1 MRKLPSISQQHHFV
15 KLLSRIS
22 KRHFWYGIVLFAAN
36 FLIAFLI
43 IINPSGGGTGKTES
57 VVLIQSSTGTG
68 TGFLV
73 NSQGYFLTAAHVV
86 GQDAAVGVIFRDG
99 TYLEAQVIFDDA
111 STDVSLIQV
120 TGISD
125 LPEIMPMGD
134 SDAITETEEV
144 YVIGY
149 PGGNYSITKGI
160 IAEKTPSYLKTD
172 AATNPGN
179 SGGPLVTKNTNT
191 IIGMIIASKVIGG
204 NVAEGQHIA
213 IPINNIE
220 MICLNMGY
228 SIR

>member
-1 MRKLPSISQQHHFV
+1 MRKLPSISQQHNFV
-15 KLLSRIS
+15 KLISRIS
-22 KRHFWYGIVLFAAN
+22 KRHFWYGIVLFIAN

-43 IINPSGGGTGKTES
+43 LINPSGGGTGNTES

-86 GQDAAVGVIFRDG
+86 ASDNAVGVIFRDG
-99 TYLEAQVIFDDA
+99 TYLEARVVFADA
-111 STDVSLIQV
+111 GTDVSLIQV
-120 TGISD
+120 SGISQI
-125 LPEIMPMGD
+125 PEILPLGD
-134 SDAITETEEV
+134 SDAVIDTEEV
-144 YVIGY
+144 YVVGY

-160 IAEKTPSYLKTD
+160 IAEKAANYLKTD

-179 SGGPLVTKNTNT
+179 SGGPLVTKATNT
-191 IIGMIIASKVIGG
+191 VIGMIIASKVISG

-220 MICLNMGY
+220 MICLNKGY

>member
-1 MRKLPSISQQHHFV
+1 MRKLPSISQQYNFV
-15 KLLSRIS
+15 KLISRIS

-36 FLIAFLI
+36 FLIAFLF
-43 IINPSGGGTGKTES
+43 IINPSGGGTGNTES

-73 NSQGYFLTAAHVV
+73 NIQGYFLTAAHVV
-86 GQDAAVGVIFRDG
+86 GSDNTVGVIFRDG
-99 TYLEAQVIFDDA
+99 TYLEARVVFTDA
-111 STDVSLIQV
+111 GTDVSLIQV
-120 TGISD
+120 SGISEI
-125 LPEIMPMGD
+125 PEILPLGD
-134 SDAITETEEV
+134 SDAVTETEEV

-179 SGGPLVTKNTNT
+179 SGGPLVAKSTNT
-191 IIGMIIASKVIGG
+191 VIGMIIASKVISG

-213 IPINNIE
+213 IPINGIE
-220 MICLNMGY
+220 MICLNKGY